1 MTVPLAV
8 DFDSPGDFA
17 IFILNILIATT
28 IVIVAGSVVIA
39 ILCTKSLR
47 TENRFIFM
55 LNTSISDT
63 LSGLTWYYSG
73 IFDVREGYPMKNG
86 TYFIAPTLLGVNFL
100 TILAAQVDRFFAVRS
115 PFRYHRLITLPVT
128 IAVCVYIWVHNY
140 ALVIVLNL
148 LTSALAAKVNAGL
161 TVTANISCIF
171 IMIGLNIKLY
181 LIAKY
186 QLDRDPPGPE
196 TDNKKASLRL
206 IIFVAFCFLALWTP
220 VFVNTIL
227 RNMMSPYA
235 YISINNGTD
244 PFVVLSEVNPIST
257 PALYIMG
264 SSALKEAVLRRV
276 CRVFRTCKRR

>member
-28 IVIVAGSVVIA
+28 TVIVAGSVVIA

-63 LSGLTWYYSG
+63 LSGLTWCYTG
-73 IFDVREGYPMKNG
+73 IFDVREAYPMKNG
-86 TYFIAPTLLGVNFL
+86 TYSIAPALLGVNFV

-140 ALVIVLNL
+140 ALVIVLNF

-186 QLDRDPPGPE
+186 QLDRDPQNPE
-196 TDNKKASLRL
+196 VESRKASVQL
-206 IIFVAFCFLALWTP
+206 IVVVAACFLILWSP
-220 VFVNTIL
+220 GLINTCL
-227 RNMMSPYA
+227 CSFTTVCFTARNA
-235 YISINNGTD
+235 A
-244 PFVVLSEVNPIST
+244 VNPITILIRGNTIATPILYIVCS
-257 PALYIMG
+257 PALKG
-264 SSALKEAVLRRV
+264 AVLTTV
-276 CRVFRTCKRR
+276 FKHCRKFKKR

>member
-63 LSGLTWYYSG
+63 ISGFAWYYTG
-73 IFDVREGYPMKNG
+73 LFDVQEYYPRRN
-86 TYFIAPTLLGVNFL
+86 TTLGILNSCVGVNVFTVLFAQIDRYLAIGHPYVYSRYITRSVIIGICICCWVYVYL
-100 TILAAQVDRFFAVRS
+100 TVLVNNVVSLEAATEHSAYGTLAFQ
-115 PFRYHRLITLPVT
+115 LIITFTMLG
-128 IAVCVYIWVHNY
+128 
-140 ALVIVLNL
+140 LNL
-148 LTSALAAKVNAGL
+148 
-161 TVTANISCIF
+161 
-171 IMIGLNIKLY
+171 KLY

-186 QLDRDPPGPE
+186 QLSRDPPGPE
-196 TDNKKASLRL
+196 TDRKKASLRL
-206 IIFVAFCFLALWTP
+206 IIVVAFSFLAFWTP
-220 VFVNTIL
+220 AFVNTIL
-227 RNMMSPYA
+227 RNMKSPYA
-235 YISINNGTD
+235 YICINNGTD

-264 SSALKEAVLRRV
+264 SSALKEAVLRTV
-276 CRVFRTCKRR
+276 CRVFRKCKRR

>member
-1 MTVPLAV
+1 MLVPLALTL
-8 DFDSPGDFA
+8 DSVGNVA
-17 IFILNILIATT
+17 LFILHILLATCP
-28 IVIVAGSVVIA
+28 VVAAGCVVIA
-39 ILCTKSLR
+39 IAATKALR
-47 TENRFIFM
+47 TENRFIYM
-55 LNTSISDT
+55 LSTSISDF

-73 IFDVREGYPMKNG
+73 IFDVREAYPMKNG

-186 QLDRDPPGPE
+186 QLDRDPQNPE
-196 TDNKKASLRL
+196 AESRKTSVQL
-206 IIFVAFCFLALWTP
+206 IVIVAACFLILWTP
-220 VFVNTIL
+220 GLINTCL
-227 RNMMSPYA
+227 CSFTTVCFTARNA
-235 YISINNGTD
+235 A
-244 PFVVLSEVNPIST
+244 VNPISILIRGNT
-257 PALYIMG
+257 IATPILYIVCSPALKG
-264 SSALKEAVLRRV
+264 AVLTTV
-276 CRVFRTCKRR
+276 FKHCRKFKKR

>member
-8 DFDSPGDFA
+8 AFDSPGDFA

-55 LNTSISDT
+55 LNTSISDVI
-63 LSGLTWYYSG
+63 SGFAWYYSG
-73 IFDVREGYPMKNG
+73 LFDVQEYYPRRNS
-86 TYFIAPTLLGVNFL
+86 TLGILNSCVGVNVFTVL
-100 TILAAQVDRFFAVRS
+100 FAQIDRYLAIGHPYIYSRYITRS
-115 PFRYHRLITLPVT
+115 VIIGICIYCWVYVYLVVLINNVVTLEAAT
-128 IAVCVYIWVHNY
+128 QQNAYG
-140 ALVIVLNL
+140 ALAFQIIITFTMLGLNL
-148 LTSALAAKVNAGL
+148 
-161 TVTANISCIF
+161 
-171 IMIGLNIKLY
+171 KLY

-186 QLDRDPPGPE
+186 QLSRDPPGPE

-206 IIFVAFCFLALWTP
+206 IIVVAFCFLALWTP

-235 YISINNGTD
+235 YISINSGTD

-276 CRVFRTCKRR
+276 CRVFRKCKRR